1 MTPMASRRDV
11 IQETNARYWVG
22 TGYKLG
28 EALNPKDPTDR
39 MHAKRWLDTYRDL
52 MQQSARGSLTLLH
65 KDPSFAQSLDNA
77 INAYRIERQ
86 TREGDAR
93 YAEARRVKQ
102 QALSDAGLWQEMI
115 MARGSAVSDW
125 GVTVGASAY
134 DGDRLHNAIMQF
146 GQEVGGKVAAATSH
160 IQDAPEHKRL
170 REDTT
175 AAFKRVETLPR
186 GSQQRISAVN
196 DARRLQEAVTDDFNR
211 RASTYPIIAWHRT
224 VWEPFR
230 VNWRH
235 WKEYLDDYV
244 RKNPN
249 LDSTDAGAFTSRVSP
264 RTYLTAMLEAQ
275 RSKFIETQN
284 SMPY

>member
-52 MQQSARGSLTLLH
+52 MHQNARGTLTLLH

-93 YAEARRVKQ
+93 YAEARRAKQ
-102 QALSDAGLWQEMI
+102 QALNDAGLWQEMI
-115 MARGSAVSDW
+115 MARGSAVSGW
-125 GVTVGASAY
+125 EVMLGASADVTAASAY
-134 DGDRLHNAIMQF
+134 EVERLHNSWMLF
-146 GQEVGGKVAAATSH
+146 GQEVARKVAVATSH
-160 IQDAPEHKRL
+160 IQDAPEHKRI
-170 REDTT
+170 REDMM

-186 GSQQRISAVN
+186 GTQQRSAAVN
-196 DARRLQEAVTDDFNR
+196 DARRLQEAVADDFKR
-211 RASTYPIIAWHRT
+211 RASTYPIIAWERT
-224 VWEPFR
+224 IWEPNR
-230 VNWRH
+230 MAWLR
-235 WKEYLDDYV
+235 WKELLEDFLRRD
-244 RKNPN
+244 PN
-249 LDSTDAGAFTSRVSP
+249 TN
-264 RTYLTAMLEAQ
+264 LTEL
-275 RSKFIETQN
+275 IETIRSEFIKVQN